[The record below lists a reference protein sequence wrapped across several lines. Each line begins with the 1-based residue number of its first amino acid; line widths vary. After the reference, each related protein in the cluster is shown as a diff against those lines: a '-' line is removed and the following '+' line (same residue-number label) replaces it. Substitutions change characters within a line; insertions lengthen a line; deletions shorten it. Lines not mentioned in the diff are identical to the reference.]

1 MQRIV
6 FTPDATT
13 DTATAILRD
22 RDIRL
27 EFNALVAPAS
37 AAAVEQSVPDLSDFI
52 ETQVL
57 TNRAGAAMMAPLIE
71 QAHERIIGIRDEP
84 VQITGPQMIDIVR
97 DQRAAHVV
105 TVTMP
110 IEPIGTLKT
119 MRGLLGWMIPIA
131 GGLGLLLVLL
141 GIFARPGRR
150 DVLRGLGEFGIA
162 MAASMLLFGYALPVH
177 MMTAIDNRVWTHAV
191 PRLAMRT
198 LPVVLGLALICAVGG
213 VALIVASTY
222 GGQRRQWST
231 PLSATRYRGGNNPGW
246 G

>member
-1 MQRIV
+1 
-6 FTPDATT
+6 
-13 DTATAILRD
+13 
-22 RDIRL
+22 
-27 EFNALVAPAS
+27 
-37 AAAVEQSVPDLSDFI
+37 
-52 ETQVL
+52 
-57 TNRAGAAMMAPLIE
+57 
-71 QAHERIIGIRDEP
+71 
-84 VQITGPQMIDIVR
+84 
-97 DQRAAHVV
+97 
-105 TVTMP
+105 
-110 IEPIGTLKT
+110 
-119 MRGLLGWMIPIA
+119 MIPIA